1 MVRSKATALPPTSW
15 RSAGIAAASSFAV
28 LMMFAGGYG
37 YHRDE
42 LYFLAC
48 AKRLAWGFVDQPP
61 LTPLIARLSQSVAPG
76 SLVFLRLWPALFMA
90 IVIVL
95 TVLTAR
101 ELGAGRSGQ
110 LAVAV
115 ATALCPGLYAAGHLL
130 STTTLDILLWVALT
144 LLVLRILRT
153 GDVRLWSVAGIL
165 IGIGLLNKWTIGFL
179 VGGLLLA
186 IVVGPE
192 RRLLAN
198 RWFAAGVAIALIL
211 WLPNLWWQGTH
222 GWPQLRMFVDIQAS
236 NSGLGPTIA
245 WLPLQFAISGA
256 LGAPLWIAG
265 LRRVLRPGEGRPYRA
280 LGIAYLSLA
289 VILAIAA
296 GDKPYYVAALYFPL
310 MAAGAVPF
318 ERWWAR
324 NAGRARRLVTPVLLG
339 VLTLAGMP
347 IVLPL
352 LPASALANVALQNIN
367 YDLGEQI
374 GWPTIVREVA
384 RAWDALPESD
394 RAHAVILTSNYGE
407 AGAIERYG
415 ADLPTP
421 YSGHNSYWWWATPP
435 PDTATVLA
443 VGEFDVAYL
452 ERFFGSVER
461 VGTLD
466 NGLGVENEE
475 QGHGIWVC
483 RAPRAPLS
491 EMWRDFRHYD

>member
-1 MVRSKATALPPTSW
+1 MSW
-15 RSAGIAAASSFAV
+15 RSAGTAAASSFAV
-28 LMMFAGGYG
+28 LLIFAGRYG

-61 LTPLIARLSQSVAPG
+61 LTPVIARLSQAIAPG
-76 SLVFLRLWPALFMA
+76 SLVVLRLWPALFMA
-90 IVIVL
+90 IAIVL
-95 TVLTAR
+95 TILTAR
-101 ELGAGRSGQ
+101 ELGASRVGQ
-110 LAVAV
+110 AAVSV
-115 ATALCPGLYAAGHLL
+115 ATALCPVIYAAGHLL
-130 STTTLDILLWVALT
+130 STTTLDILLWVAVS
-144 LLVLRILRT
+144 LLAVRILRT
-153 GDVRLWSVAGIL
+153 EDVRLWPAAALL

-179 VGGLLLA
+179 VAGLLLG

-198 RWFAAGVAIALIL
+198 RWFAAGVAIGFAF
-211 WLPNLWWQGTH
+211 WLPNLWWQATH
-222 GWPQLRMFVDIQAS
+222 GWPQLRMLLDIQAS

-265 LRRVLRPGEGRPYRA
+265 LRRVFRPGEGRPVRA

-289 VILAIAA
+289 VPLAIAA

-324 NAGRARRLVTPVLLG
+324 NAGRARRVVEPVLLG
-339 VLTLAGMP
+339 LLTLAGMT
-347 IVLPL
+347 IVLPI
-352 LPASALANVALQNIN
+352 LPATALAHVAVQDVN

-374 GWPTIVREVA
+374 GWPTIVREV
-384 RAWDALPESD
+384 RDAWDALPEPD

-415 ADLPTP
+415 TDLPTP
-421 YSGHNSYWWWATPP
+421 YSGHNSYWWWGTPP
-435 PDTATVLA
+435 ADTATVLA
-443 VGEFDVAYL
+443 VGEFDAAYL
-452 ERFFGSVER
+452 ETFFGSVDR

-466 NGLGVENEE
+466 DDLGVENEE
-475 QGHGIWVC
+475 QGSGIWVC
-483 RAPRAPLS
+483 REPRASLPQL
-491 EMWRDFRHYD
+491 WPDLRHYD

>member
-1 MVRSKATALPPTSW
+1 MARSRTTTLLPIAW
-15 RSAGIAAASSFAV
+15 RSAGIAASSSFVV
-28 LMMFAGGYG
+28 LMLFAGRYG

-61 LTPLIARLSQSVAPG
+61 VTPAIARLSQAVAPG

-90 IVIVL
+90 TVIVL

-101 ELGAGRSGQ
+101 ELGAGRLGQ
-110 LAVAV
+110 VAVAV
-115 ATALCPGLYAAGHLL
+115 ATATCPGVYAAGHLL
-130 STTTLDILLWVALT
+130 GTTTLDIASWVALT
-144 LLVLRILRT
+144 LVVLRILRAR
-153 GDVRLWSVAGIL
+153 DVRLWPAAGVV

-179 VGGLLLA
+179 VVGLLFGIMLGA
-186 IVVGPE
+186 E

-198 RWFAAGVAIALIL
+198 GWFVSGVAIALVL
-211 WLPNLWWQGTH
+211 WAPNLWWQGSH
-222 GWPQLRMFVDIQAS
+222 GWPQLQMFVDLQRT
-236 NSGLGPTIA
+236 NSGLGPTIS
-245 WLPLQFAISGA
+245 WIPLQFAISGY
-256 LGAPLWIAG
+256 LGAALWIPG
-265 LRRVLRPGEGRPYRA
+265 LRCVLRRGEGRPYRA
-280 LGIAYLSLA
+280 LGIAYVSLA
-289 VILAIAA
+289 VTLAIAA

-324 NAGRARRLVTPVLLG
+324 NAGRIRRPVVLALLS
-339 VLTLAGMP
+339 VLTLVGMP
-347 IVLPL
+347 IVLPIL
-352 LPASALANVALQNIN
+352 SAPTLADVPLQDIN

-374 GWPTIVREVA
+374 GWPAIVREVED
-384 RAWDALPESD
+384 AWLALPEVD

-421 YSGHNSYWWWATPP
+421 YSGHNSYWWWGTPP
-435 PDTATVLA
+435 ADTATVLA
-443 VGEFDVAYL
+443 VGEFDKSYL
-452 ERFFGSVER
+452 EGFFGSVER

-475 QGHGIWVC
+475 QGQGIWVC
-483 RAPRAPLS
+483 REPRASLP
-491 EMWRDFRHYD
+491 EMWRDLRHYG